1 MERNYRT
8 ILSLLSKSKR
18 DIEVRSTDLDF
29 TGLTNLANELRKQ
42 DRVITLVVGGNLTAD
57 MLDALIS
64 TSGDRFNIKFA

>member
-8 ILSLLSKSKR
+8 ILSLLSKSTR

-42 DRVITLVVGGNLTAD
+42 DRVITLVVCGNLTAD
-57 MLDALIS
+57 MLDVLIS

>member
-42 DRVITLVVGGNLTAD
+42 RRVITLVVGGNLTAD
-57 MLDALIS
+57 MLDVLIS